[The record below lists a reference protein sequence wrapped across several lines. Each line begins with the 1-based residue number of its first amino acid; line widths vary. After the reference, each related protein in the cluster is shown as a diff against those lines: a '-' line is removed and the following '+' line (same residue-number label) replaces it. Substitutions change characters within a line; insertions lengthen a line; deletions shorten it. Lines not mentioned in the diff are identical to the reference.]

1 MKRSPDF
8 LVRQVAGKYVAVPL
22 GKAASAFNGMLTLN
36 ATGVFLW
43 ELLEQEKTAEEL
55 VESICEKYDVSP
67 EQALADVNAF
77 TEKLISV
84 GAIIQ

>member
-22 GKAASAFNGMLTLN
+22 GKATSTFNGMLTLN

-43 ELLEQEKTAEEL
+43 EQLEQEKTAEEL
-55 VESICEKYDVSP
+55 VQAICGKYEVSP
-67 EQALADVNAF
+67 EQAMADVTAF
-77 TEKLISV
+77 TQKLISV
-84 GAIIQ
+84 GAIIE

>member
-8 LVRQVAGKYVAVPL
+8 LVRQVAGKFVAVPL

-43 ELLEQEKTAEEL
+43 EQLEQEKTAEEL
-55 VESICEKYDVSP
+55 AQALCEKYEVSR
-67 EQALADVNAF
+67 EQAMTDVTAF
-77 TEKLISV
+77 TQKLISV
-84 GAIIQ
+84 GAIIE